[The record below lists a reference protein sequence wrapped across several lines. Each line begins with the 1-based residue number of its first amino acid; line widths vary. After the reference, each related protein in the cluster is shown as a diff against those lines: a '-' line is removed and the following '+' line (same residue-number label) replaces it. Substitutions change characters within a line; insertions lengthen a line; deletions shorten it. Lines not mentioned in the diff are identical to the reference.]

1 MSVSDSA
8 TLPIPEPSPDSTS
21 PSWDGPAATSNSGR
35 MSGTP
40 EPTTK
45 GLGRWRTDLMV
56 VALYVA
62 MAALVTGRL
71 WRDPTGRASGVNA
84 SDPTL
89 FEWMLAHAARSVTHL
104 ENPLL
109 STRMSTPSGLNIMAN
124 TSILGL
130 GIALTPITVVWG
142 PSVSYLIVITFGL
155 AATAAAWYFV
165 LSRHVTRSR
174 LAAFVGAAFCAF
186 CPGMLSQAGGHPHI
200 SVQFLVPLII
210 WGVFR
215 LRETIRPVRD
225 GLVLGGLIAA
235 QVFIGEEI
243 LFITAMVCAVCVA
256 GYCMFRGADARRSW
270 RPFLTGLGVAALLAI
285 LLVAYPL
292 FVQHF
297 GPQHY
302 RHVPQI
308 DQYGADLLAYGAYS
322 PLTIGGDPTAEI
334 HLARNHTELNAFF
347 GYPLLVLIVAVMWWQ
362 RRRLAV
368 RLAAIVAVVFGLLSL
383 GHDILIHGKYT
394 GIPGPWRLFV
404 RQPLFESVVTTRFAL
419 VVAAAIGVTLSVA
432 IEQVLR
438 INKRR
443 TLALACVRSVPRR
456 HARAADTP
464 AITRYDSNAGARCPG
479 WRRLAAVRHRRR
491 GGHASPTDAGGHRRP
506 HELVRQ
512 RRAGLPGDARILPWT
527 EAGFGRLGYF
537 QHSDDSDGSAPD
549 PGRPHRGARSSH
561 RCDPATC
568 SGRPG
573 VSRDRSHGHV
583 NPSAQCRRN

>member
-1 MSVSDSA
+1 MS
-8 TLPIPEPSPDSTS
+8 L
-21 PSWDGPAATSNSGR
+21 R
-35 MSGTP
+35 P

-45 GLGRWRTDLMV
+45 GLWRWRTDLMV

-130 GIALTPITVVWG
+130 GIPLTPITVVWG

-165 LSRHVTRSR
+165 LSRHVTQSR
-174 LAAFVGAAFCAF
+174 LAASVGAAFCAF

-200 SVQFLVPLII
+200 LVQFLVPLII
-210 WGVFR
+210 WRVLR

-225 GLVLGGLIAA
+225 GLVLGVLIAA

-256 GYCMFRGADARRSW
+256 GYCVFRGADARRSW
-270 RPFLTGLGVAALLAI
+270 RPFLTGLGVAALLAL

-292 FVQHF
+292 FVQLF

-308 DQYGADLLAYGAYS
+308 DTYGADLLSCVAYS

-347 GYPLLVLIVAVMWWQ
+347 GYPLLVLIVAAMWWQ
-362 RRRLAV
+362 RRHLAV
-368 RLAAIVAVVFGLLSL
+368 RLAAVVAVVFGLLSL
-383 GHDILIHGKYT
+383 GHDILIDGKYT
-394 GIPGPWRLFV
+394 GIPGPWRLFA

-432 IEQVLR
+432 IEQILR
-438 INKRR
+438 INQRR
-443 TLALACVRSVPRR
+443 TLTLLASGACLVVALAPLTPRQLPATTAMQVPD
-456 HARAADTP
+456 AL
-464 AITRYDSNAGARCPG
+464 AGGA
-479 WRRLAAVRHRRR
+479 WRRYVNGDEAVMPVPPTREATVALMSWSARERLGFRVTHGYFLGPKPGSDGWATFSTPTTATDRLLIRVNRTGEPAVITDATRRR
-491 GGHASPTDAGGHRRP
+491 AQADLAFRETGLMVMSIHQPNADVIRATVDA
-506 HELVRQ
+506 LV
-512 RRAGLPGDARILPWT
+512 GPG
-527 EAGFGRLGYF
+527 
-537 QHSDDSDGSAPD
+537 QHVGDVWLWDL
-549 PGRPHRGARSSH
+549 
-561 RCDPATC
+561 
-568 SGRPG
+568 
-573 VSRDRSHGHV
+573 HGD
-583 NPSAQCRRN
+583 